1 MHACDKKGPMNGR
14 CFLPTRCSLRCV
26 TLACVL
32 LLAGAPAG
40 AQAQSISSLTK
51 QQQNAER
58 LRRDLQ
64 EKIAAVQKRID
75 ESESDRKDVT
85 EALRQS
91 ESEISRLNAR
101 LDDLDRQRDST
112 EKELDGLRKEQAQQQ
127 ALMEQRREE
136 LAEQLKSQYTN
147 GVSPW
152 AALLSGDDAQ
162 KIGRDLT
169 YLSYVAKAR
178 TQAVNALNAEIARLD
193 EVKSKVAS
201 HQKTLKALADDAEKS
216 KSDLEKEKQKHAA
229 VLAKIEA
236 DLKNRR
242 SQAGKLA
249 RDDRRLNSLID
260 DIQNNIVKQREAI
273 RQAAI
278 EREAREAA
286 RRKALQE
293 ARERAARQ
301 AAQQAALAAK
311 RAEQAARQAQA
322 AREAEQQAYMT
333 AEEQAAA
340 LQRARENAPSVGGGT
355 PVQPAPDLDA
365 VSRSSAAAQQQ
376 LAQAR
381 MRRENLEIDR
391 EKARLARLRAEEE
404 VRLAQKAREDE
415 RKAAAEAS
423 SGNVGLQRG
432 APWPVRGSVQGR
444 FGTPRPDTGDVWRGI
459 LIRASG
465 GTPVKAV
472 GSGNVVYAS
481 WVQGFG
487 NLIIVD
493 HQNGF
498 LSVYGYNQS
507 LSKSVGDRVRIGETI
522 ARVGATGGQVD
533 PGLYFEIRKGSAP
546 VDPMS
551 WLAR

>member
-1 MHACDKKGPMNGR
+1 MNGR
-14 CFLPTRCSLRCV
+14 CSRRSVRACGSIA
-26 TLACVL
+26 LACL
-32 LLAGAPAG
+32 LLLTGGSAG
-40 AQAQSISSLTK
+40 AQSISSLTK
-51 QQQNAER
+51 QQKNAEQ
-58 LRRDLQ
+58 LRQDLQ
-64 EKIAAVQKRID
+64 QKIAEVSKRIN

-91 ESEISRLNAR
+91 ETEISRLNAR
-101 LDDLDRQRDST
+101 LDDLDRQRDET
-112 EKELDGLRKEQAQQQ
+112 EKELDKLRSEQASQQG
-127 ALMEQRREE
+127 LMEQRREE
-136 LAEQLKSQYTN
+136 LALQLKSQYTN

-152 AALLSGDDAQ
+152 AALLSGDDGQ

-178 TQAVNALNAEIARLD
+178 TQAVQALNAEIARLD
-193 EVKSKVAS
+193 AVKKKVAD
-201 HQKTLKALADDAEKS
+201 HQKTLVALASEAEKN
-216 KSDLEKEKQKHAA
+216 KGDLEQEKQKHSA
-229 VLAKIEA
+229 VLARVEA
-236 DLKNRR
+236 DLKARR

-249 RDDRRLNSLID
+249 RDDKRLNALID
-260 DIQNNIVKQREAI
+260 DIQNSIVKQREAI

-278 EREAREAA
+278 ERAAREAA

-293 ARERAARQ
+293 ARERAAQ
-301 AAQQAALAAK
+301 EAARQAALAAR
-311 RAEQAARQAQA
+311 RAEQTARQAQA
-322 AREAEQQAYMT
+322 AREAEQRAYMT
-333 AEEQAAA
+333 AEEQAEA
-340 LQRARENAPSVGGGT
+340 LRRARENAPSAGVT
-355 PVQPAPDLDA
+355 IQPVPDLEA
-365 VSRSSAAAQQQ
+365 ASRASAAAQQQ

-381 MRRENLEIDR
+381 MQRENLEIDR

-423 SGNVGLQRG
+423 SGTDGLQRG
-432 APWPVRGSVQGR
+432 APWPVRGSVLGR

-459 LIRASG
+459 LIRAGS
-465 GTPVKAV
+465 GTPVKAIGG
-472 GSGNVVYAS
+472 GSVVYAS

-493 HQNGF
+493 HQNGY

-507 LSKSVGDRVRIGETI
+507 LSKSVGDRVRIGQTI

-533 PGLYFEIRKGSAP
+533 PGLYFEIRKGSTP

>member
-1 MHACDKKGPMNGR
+1 
-14 CFLPTRCSLRCV
+14 LPSLRLLGSA
-26 TLACVL
+26 TLACL
-32 LLAGAPAG
+32 ALLAGEPAG
-40 AQAQSISSLTK
+40 AQSISSLTK
-51 QQQNAER
+51 QQQNAEQ

-64 EKIAAVQKRID
+64 EKIAQVQKRID

-85 EALRQS
+85 ESLRQS
-91 ESEISRLNAR
+91 ETEISRLNAR
-101 LDDLDRQRDST
+101 LDDLDSQRDKT
-112 EKELDGLRKEQAQQQ
+112 ERELDELRQEQAGQQ
-127 ALMEQRREE
+127 ALMEQRRQE
-136 LAEQLKSQYTN
+136 LAEQLKSQYTH

-178 TQAVNALNAEIARLD
+178 TQAVEALNTEIARLD
-193 EVKSKVAS
+193 AVKKKVAD
-201 HQKTLKALADDAEKS
+201 HQKTLQKLADDAEKS
-216 KSDLEKEKQKHAA
+216 KADLEQEKQKHAA
-229 VLAKIEA
+229 VLARVEE
-236 DLKNRR
+236 DLKARR

-249 RDDRRLNSLID
+249 RDDKRLNALID
-260 DIQNNIVKQREAI
+260 DIQGSIVKQREAI
-273 RQAAI
+273 RRAAI

-286 RRKALQE
+286 RRKALQQ
-293 ARERAARQ
+293 AREQAAREAARQ
-301 AAQQAALAAK
+301 ATLAAR

-322 AREAEQQAYMT
+322 AREAEQRAYMT
-333 AEEQAAA
+333 AEEQSEA
-340 LQRARENAPSVGGGT
+340 LRRARENAPSAGAGV
-355 PVQPAPDLDA
+355 PPSPDLNTA
-365 VSRSSAAAQQQ
+365 SRSAAAAQEQ
-376 LAQAR
+376 LALAR
-381 MRRENLEIDR
+381 IQRENLEIDR
-391 EKARLARLRAEEE
+391 EKARLARLKAEEQ

-423 SGNVGLQRG
+423 SGNAGLQRG

-459 LIRASG
+459 LIRAG
-465 GTPVKAV
+465 NGVPVKAV
-472 GSGNVVYAS
+472 GSGSVVYAS
-481 WVQGFG
+481 WIQGFG

-493 HQNGF
+493 HQNGY

-507 LSKSVGDRVRIGETI
+507 LSKRVGDRVRIGETI

-533 PGLYFEIRKGSAP
+533 PGLYFEIRQGSTP

>member
-1 MHACDKKGPMNGR
+1 MSGPGS
-14 CFLPTRCSLRCV
+14 LSSLRALGGA
-26 TLACVL
+26 TLACL
-32 LLAGAPAG
+32 ALLAGGSAG
-40 AQAQSISSLTK
+40 AQSISSLTK
-51 QQQNAER
+51 QQQNAEQ

-64 EKIAAVQKRID
+64 EKIAQVQKRID

-85 EALRQS
+85 ESLRQS
-91 ESEISRLNAR
+91 ETEISRLNAR
-101 LDDLDRQRDST
+101 LDDLDSQRDKT
-112 EKELDGLRKEQAQQQ
+112 ERELDDLRKDQAGQQ

-136 LAEQLKSQYTN
+136 LAEQLKSQYTH

-178 TQAVNALNAEIARLD
+178 TQAVVALNTEIARLD
-193 EVKSKVAS
+193 AVKKKVAD
-201 HQKTLKALADDAEKS
+201 HQKTLQGLADEAEKS
-216 KSDLEKEKQKHAA
+216 KADLEQEKQKHAA
-229 VLAKIEA
+229 VLARVEA
-236 DLKNRR
+236 DLTARR
-242 SQAGKLA
+242 SQASKLA
-249 RDDRRLNSLID
+249 RDDKRLNALID
-260 DIQNNIVKQREAI
+260 DIQSSIVKQREAI
-273 RQAAI
+273 RRAAI

-286 RRKALQE
+286 RRKALQQ
-293 ARERAARQ
+293 AREQAARQ
-301 AAQQAALAAK
+301 AAQQAALAAR

-322 AREAEQQAYMT
+322 AREAEQRAYMT
-333 AEEQAAA
+333 AEEQTEA
-340 LQRARENAPSVGGGT
+340 LRRARENAPSAGAG
-355 PVQPAPDLDA
+355 VQPAPDLNA
-365 VSRSSAAAQQQ
+365 ASRSAAAAREQ

-381 MRRENLEIDR
+381 IQRENLEIDR
-391 EKARLARLRAEEE
+391 EKARLARLRAEEQ
-404 VRLAQKAREDE
+404 VQLARKAREDE

-423 SGNVGLQRG
+423 SGSAGLQRG

-459 LIRASG
+459 LIRAGS

-487 NLIIVD
+487 NLIIVE
-493 HQNGF
+493 HQNGY

-507 LSKSVGDRVRIGETI
+507 LSKRVGDRVRIGETI

-533 PGLYFEIRKGSAP
+533 PGLYFEIRQGSTP
-546 VDPMS
+546 VDPVS

>member
-1 MHACDKKGPMNGR
+1 MSGPGS
-14 CFLPTRCSLRCV
+14 LPSLRLLGSA
-26 TLACVL
+26 TLACL
-32 LLAGAPAG
+32 ALLAGGPAG
-40 AQAQSISSLTK
+40 AQSISSLTK
-51 QQQNAER
+51 QQQNAEQ

-64 EKIAAVQKRID
+64 EKIAQVQKRID

-85 EALRQS
+85 ESLRQS
-91 ESEISRLNAR
+91 ETEISRLNAR
-101 LDDLDRQRDST
+101 LDDLDSQRDKT
-112 EKELDGLRKEQAQQQ
+112 ERELDQLRQEQAGQQ
-127 ALMEQRREE
+127 ALMEQRRQE
-136 LAEQLKSQYTN
+136 LAEQLKSQYTH

-178 TQAVNALNAEIARLD
+178 TQAVQALNTEIARLD
-193 EVKSKVAS
+193 AVKKKVAD
-201 HQKTLKALADDAEKS
+201 HRKTLQKLADDAEKG
-216 KSDLEKEKQKHAA
+216 KADLEQEKQKHAA
-229 VLAKIEA
+229 VLARIEE
-236 DLKNRR
+236 DLKTRR

-249 RDDRRLNSLID
+249 RDDKRLNALID
-260 DIQNNIVKQREAI
+260 DIQGSIVKQREAI
-273 RQAAI
+273 RRAAI

-286 RRKALQE
+286 RRKALQQ
-293 ARERAARQ
+293 AREQAARR

-322 AREAEQQAYMT
+322 AREAEQRAYMT
-333 AEEQAAA
+333 AEEQAEA
-340 LQRARENAPSVGGGT
+340 LRRARENAPAAGAG
-355 PVQPAPDLDA
+355 
-365 VSRSSAAAQQQ
+365 VSPSPELNTATRSAAAAQEQ
-376 LAQAR
+376 LALAR
-381 MRRENLEIDR
+381 IQRENLEIDR
-391 EKARLARLRAEEE
+391 EKARLARLRAEEQA
-404 VRLAQKAREDE
+404 RLAQKAREDE

-423 SGNVGLQRG
+423 SGTAGLQRG

-459 LIRASG
+459 LIRAG
-465 GTPVKAV
+465 NGTPVKAI
-472 GSGNVVYAS
+472 GSGSVVYAS
-481 WVQGFG
+481 WIQGFG

-493 HQNGF
+493 HQNGY

-507 LSKSVGDRVRIGETI
+507 LSKRVGDRVRIGETI

-533 PGLYFEIRKGSAP
+533 PGLYFEIRQGSTP

>member
-1 MHACDKKGPMNGR
+1 MSGPGP
-14 CFLPTRCSLRCV
+14 LPSLRLLGSA
-26 TLACVL
+26 TLACL
-32 LLAGAPAG
+32 ALLAGEPAG
-40 AQAQSISSLTK
+40 AQSISSLTK
-51 QQQNAER
+51 QQQNAEQ

-64 EKIAAVQKRID
+64 EKIAQVQKRID

-85 EALRQS
+85 ESLRQS
-91 ESEISRLNAR
+91 ETEISRLNAR
-101 LDDLDRQRDST
+101 LDDLDSQRDKT
-112 EKELDGLRKEQAQQQ
+112 ERELDELRQEQAGQQ
-127 ALMEQRREE
+127 ALMEQRRQE
-136 LAEQLKSQYTN
+136 LAEQLKSQYTH

-178 TQAVNALNAEIARLD
+178 TQAVEALNTEIARLD
-193 EVKSKVAS
+193 AVKKKVAD
-201 HQKTLKALADDAEKS
+201 HQKTLQKLADDAEKS
-216 KSDLEKEKQKHAA
+216 KADLEQEKQKHAA
-229 VLAKIEA
+229 VLARVEE
-236 DLKNRR
+236 DLKARR

-249 RDDRRLNSLID
+249 RDDKRLNALID
-260 DIQNNIVKQREAI
+260 DIQGSIVKQREAI
-273 RQAAI
+273 RRAAI

-286 RRKALQE
+286 RRKALQQ
-293 ARERAARQ
+293 AREQAAREAARQ
-301 AAQQAALAAK
+301 ATLAAR

-322 AREAEQQAYMT
+322 AREAEQRAYMT
-333 AEEQAAA
+333 AEEQSEA
-340 LQRARENAPSVGGGT
+340 LRRARENAPSAGAGVPPSPELNT
-355 PVQPAPDLDA
+355 A
-365 VSRSSAAAQQQ
+365 SRSAAAAQEQ
-376 LAQAR
+376 LALAR
-381 MRRENLEIDR
+381 IQRENLEIDR
-391 EKARLARLRAEEE
+391 EKARLARLKAEEQ

-423 SGNVGLQRG
+423 SGNAGLQRG

-459 LIRASG
+459 LIRAG
-465 GTPVKAV
+465 NGVPVKAV
-472 GSGNVVYAS
+472 GSGSVVYAS
-481 WVQGFG
+481 WIQGFG

-493 HQNGF
+493 HQNGY

-507 LSKSVGDRVRIGETI
+507 LSKRVGDRVRIGETI

-533 PGLYFEIRKGSAP
+533 PGLYFEIRQGSTP

>member
-1 MHACDKKGPMNGR
+1 MSGPGP
-14 CFLPTRCSLRCV
+14 LPSLRLLGSA
-26 TLACVL
+26 TLACL
-32 LLAGAPAG
+32 ALLAGEPAG
-40 AQAQSISSLTK
+40 AQSISSLTK
-51 QQQNAER
+51 QQQNAEQ

-64 EKIAAVQKRID
+64 EKIAQVQKRID

-85 EALRQS
+85 ESLRQS
-91 ESEISRLNAR
+91 ETEISRLNAR
-101 LDDLDRQRDST
+101 LDDLDSQRDKT
-112 EKELDGLRKEQAQQQ
+112 ERELDELRQEQAGQQ
-127 ALMEQRREE
+127 ALMEQRRQE
-136 LAEQLKSQYTN
+136 LAEQLKSQYTH

-178 TQAVNALNAEIARLD
+178 TQAVEALNTEIARLD
-193 EVKSKVAS
+193 AVKKKVAD
-201 HQKTLKALADDAEKS
+201 HQKTLQKLADDAEKS
-216 KSDLEKEKQKHAA
+216 KADLEQEKQKHAA
-229 VLAKIEA
+229 VLARVEE
-236 DLKNRR
+236 DLKARR

-249 RDDRRLNSLID
+249 RDDKRLNALID
-260 DIQNNIVKQREAI
+260 DIQGSIVKQREAI
-273 RQAAI
+273 RRAAF

-286 RRKALQE
+286 RRKALQQ
-293 ARERAARQ
+293 AREQAAREAARQ
-301 AAQQAALAAK
+301 ATLAAR

-322 AREAEQQAYMT
+322 AREAEQRAYMT
-333 AEEQAAA
+333 AEEQSEA
-340 LQRARENAPSVGGGT
+340 LRRARENAPSAGAGV
-355 PVQPAPDLDA
+355 PPSPDLNTA
-365 VSRSSAAAQQQ
+365 SRSAAAAQEQ
-376 LAQAR
+376 LALAR
-381 MRRENLEIDR
+381 IQRENLEIDR
-391 EKARLARLRAEEE
+391 EKARLARLKAEEQ

-423 SGNVGLQRG
+423 SGNAGLQRG

-459 LIRASG
+459 LIRAG
-465 GTPVKAV
+465 NGVPVKAV
-472 GSGNVVYAS
+472 GSGSVVYAS
-481 WVQGFG
+481 WIQGFG

-493 HQNGF
+493 HQNGY

-507 LSKSVGDRVRIGETI
+507 LSKRVGDRVRIGETI

-533 PGLYFEIRKGSAP
+533 PGLYFEIRQGSTP

>member
-1 MHACDKKGPMNGR
+1 MSGPGP
-14 CFLPTRCSLRCV
+14 LPSLRLLGSA
-26 TLACVL
+26 TLVC
-32 LLAGAPAG
+32 LALIAGEPAG
-40 AQAQSISSLTK
+40 AQSISSLTK
-51 QQQNAER
+51 QQQNAEQ

-64 EKIAAVQKRID
+64 EKIAQVQKRID

-85 EALRQS
+85 ESLRQS

-101 LDDLDRQRDST
+101 LDDLDSQRDKT
-112 EKELDGLRKEQAQQQ
+112 ERELDDLRQEQAGQQ
-127 ALMEQRREE
+127 ALMEQRRQE
-136 LAEQLKSQYTN
+136 LAEQLKSQYTH

-178 TQAVNALNAEIARLD
+178 TQAVEALNTEIARLD
-193 EVKSKVAS
+193 AVKKKVAE
-201 HQKTLKALADDAEKS
+201 HRKTLQKLADDAEKS
-216 KSDLEKEKQKHAA
+216 KADLEQEKQKHAA
-229 VLAKIEA
+229 VLARVEE
-236 DLKNRR
+236 DLKARR
-242 SQAGKLA
+242 SQAGKLV
-249 RDDRRLNSLID
+249 RDDKRLNALID
-260 DIQNNIVKQREAI
+260 DIQSSIVKQREAI
-273 RQAAI
+273 RRAAI

-286 RRKALQE
+286 RRKALQQ
-293 ARERAARQ
+293 AREQAARE
-301 AAQQAALAAK
+301 AAQQAALAAR

-322 AREAEQQAYMT
+322 AREAEQRAYMT
-333 AEEQAAA
+333 AEEQAEA
-340 LQRARENAPSVGGGT
+340 LRRARENAPSAGAGV
-355 PVQPAPDLDA
+355 PPSSDLNTA
-365 VSRSSAAAQQQ
+365 SRSAAAAQEQ
-376 LAQAR
+376 LALAR
-381 MRRENLEIDR
+381 IQRENLEIDR
-391 EKARLARLRAEEE
+391 EKARLARLKAEEQ

-423 SGNVGLQRG
+423 SGNAGLQRG

-459 LIRASG
+459 LIRAG
-465 GTPVKAV
+465 NGTPVKAV
-472 GSGNVVYAS
+472 GSGSVVYAS
-481 WVQGFG
+481 WIQGFG

-493 HQNGF
+493 HQNGY

-507 LSKSVGDRVRIGETI
+507 LSKRVGDRVRIGETI

-533 PGLYFEIRKGSAP
+533 PGLYFEIRQGSTP

>member
-1 MHACDKKGPMNGR
+1 MSGPGS
-14 CFLPTRCSLRCV
+14 LPSLRLLGSA
-26 TLACVL
+26 TLTCLA
-32 LLAGAPAG
+32 LLAGGPAG
-40 AQAQSISSLTK
+40 SQSISSLTK
-51 QQQNAER
+51 QQQNAEQ

-64 EKIAAVQKRID
+64 EKIAQVQKRID

-85 EALRQS
+85 ESLRQS
-91 ESEISRLNAR
+91 ETEISRLNAR
-101 LDDLDRQRDST
+101 LDDLDSQRDKT
-112 EKELDGLRKEQAQQQ
+112 ERELDQLRQEQAGQQ
-127 ALMEQRREE
+127 ALMEQRRQE
-136 LAEQLKSQYTN
+136 LAEQLKSQYTH

-178 TQAVNALNAEIARLD
+178 TQAVEALNTEIARLD
-193 EVKSKVAS
+193 AVKKKVAD
-201 HQKTLKALADDAEKS
+201 HRKTLQKLADDAEKG
-216 KSDLEKEKQKHAA
+216 KADLEQEKQKHAA
-229 VLAKIEA
+229 VLARIEE
-236 DLKNRR
+236 DLKTRR

-249 RDDRRLNSLID
+249 RDDKRLNALID
-260 DIQNNIVKQREAI
+260 DIQGSIVKQREAI
-273 RQAAI
+273 RRAAI

-286 RRKALQE
+286 RRKALQQ
-293 ARERAARQ
+293 AREQAARR

-322 AREAEQQAYMT
+322 AREAEQRAYMT
-333 AEEQAAA
+333 AEEQAEA
-340 LQRARENAPSVGGGT
+340 LRRARENAPAAGAG
-355 PVQPAPDLDA
+355 
-365 VSRSSAAAQQQ
+365 VSPSPELNTATRSAAAAQEQ
-376 LAQAR
+376 LALAR
-381 MRRENLEIDR
+381 IQRENLEIDR
-391 EKARLARLRAEEE
+391 EKARLARLRAEEQA
-404 VRLAQKAREDE
+404 RLAQKAREDE

-423 SGNVGLQRG
+423 SGTAGLQRG

-459 LIRASG
+459 LIRAG
-465 GTPVKAV
+465 NGTPVKAI
-472 GSGNVVYAS
+472 GSGSVVYAS
-481 WVQGFG
+481 WIQGFG

-493 HQNGF
+493 HQNGY

-507 LSKSVGDRVRIGETI
+507 LSKRVGDRVRIGETI

-533 PGLYFEIRKGSAP
+533 PGLYFEIRQGSTP

>member
-1 MHACDKKGPMNGR
+1 MSGPGS
-14 CFLPTRCSLRCV
+14 LPSLRLLGSA
-26 TLACVL
+26 TLACL
-32 LLAGAPAG
+32 ALLAGGPAG
-40 AQAQSISSLTK
+40 AQSISSLTK
-51 QQQNAER
+51 QQQNAEQ

-64 EKIAAVQKRID
+64 EKIAQVQKRID

-85 EALRQS
+85 ESLRQS
-91 ESEISRLNAR
+91 ETEISRLNAR
-101 LDDLDRQRDST
+101 LDDLDSQRDKT
-112 EKELDGLRKEQAQQQ
+112 ERELDQLRQEQAGQQ
-127 ALMEQRREE
+127 ALMEQRRQE
-136 LAEQLKSQYTN
+136 LAEQLKSQYTH

-178 TQAVNALNAEIARLD
+178 TQAVQALNTEIARLD
-193 EVKSKVAS
+193 AVKKKVAD
-201 HQKTLKALADDAEKS
+201 HRKTLQKLADDAEKG
-216 KSDLEKEKQKHAA
+216 KADLEQEKQKHAA
-229 VLAKIEA
+229 VLARIEE
-236 DLKNRR
+236 DLKTRR

-249 RDDRRLNSLID
+249 RDDKRLNALID
-260 DIQNNIVKQREAI
+260 DIQGSIVKQREAI
-273 RQAAI
+273 RRAAI

-286 RRKALQE
+286 RRKALQQ
-293 ARERAARQ
+293 AREQAARR

-322 AREAEQQAYMT
+322 AREAEQRAYMT
-333 AEEQAAA
+333 AEEQAEA
-340 LQRARENAPSVGGGT
+340 LRRARENAPAAGAG
-355 PVQPAPDLDA
+355 
-365 VSRSSAAAQQQ
+365 VSPSPELNTATRSAAAAQEQ
-376 LAQAR
+376 LALAR
-381 MRRENLEIDR
+381 IQRENLEIDR
-391 EKARLARLRAEEE
+391 EKARLARLRAEEQAQ
-404 VRLAQKAREDE
+404 LAQKAREDE

-423 SGNVGLQRG
+423 SGTAGLQRG

-459 LIRASG
+459 LIRAG
-465 GTPVKAV
+465 NGTPVKAI
-472 GSGNVVYAS
+472 GSGSVVYAS
-481 WVQGFG
+481 WIQGFG

-493 HQNGF
+493 HQNGY

-507 LSKSVGDRVRIGETI
+507 LSKRVGDRVRIGETI

-533 PGLYFEIRKGSAP
+533 PGLYFEIRQGSTP

>member
-1 MHACDKKGPMNGR
+1 MSGPGP
-14 CFLPTRCSLRCV
+14 LPSLRLLGSA
-26 TLACVL
+26 TLACL
-32 LLAGAPAG
+32 ALLAGEPAG
-40 AQAQSISSLTK
+40 AQSISSLTK
-51 QQQNAER
+51 QQQNAEQ

-64 EKIAAVQKRID
+64 EKIAQVQKRID

-85 EALRQS
+85 ESLRQS
-91 ESEISRLNAR
+91 ETEISRLNAR
-101 LDDLDRQRDST
+101 LDDLDSQRDKT
-112 EKELDGLRKEQAQQQ
+112 ERELDELRQEQAGQQ
-127 ALMEQRREE
+127 ALMEQRRQE
-136 LAEQLKSQYTN
+136 LAEQLKSQYTH

-178 TQAVNALNAEIARLD
+178 TQAVEALNTEIARLD
-193 EVKSKVAS
+193 AVKKKVAD
-201 HQKTLKALADDAEKS
+201 HQKTLQKLADDAEKS
-216 KSDLEKEKQKHAA
+216 KADLEQEKQKHAA
-229 VLAKIEA
+229 VLARVEE
-236 DLKNRR
+236 DLKARR

-249 RDDRRLNSLID
+249 RDDKRLNALID
-260 DIQNNIVKQREAI
+260 DIQSSIVKQREAI
-273 RQAAI
+273 RRAAI

-286 RRKALQE
+286 RRKALQQ
-293 ARERAARQ
+293 AREQAAREAARQ
-301 AAQQAALAAK
+301 ATLAAR

-322 AREAEQQAYMT
+322 AREAEQRAYMT
-333 AEEQAAA
+333 AEEQSEA
-340 LQRARENAPSVGGGT
+340 LRRARENAPSAGAGV
-355 PVQPAPDLDA
+355 PPSPDLNTA
-365 VSRSSAAAQQQ
+365 SRSAAAAQEQ
-376 LAQAR
+376 LALAR
-381 MRRENLEIDR
+381 IQRENLEIDR
-391 EKARLARLRAEEE
+391 EKARLARLKAEEQ

-423 SGNVGLQRG
+423 SGNAGLQRG

-459 LIRASG
+459 LIRAG
-465 GTPVKAV
+465 NGVPVKAV
-472 GSGNVVYAS
+472 GSGSVVYAS
-481 WVQGFG
+481 WIQGFG

-493 HQNGF
+493 HQNGY

-507 LSKSVGDRVRIGETI
+507 LSKRVGDRVRIGETI

-533 PGLYFEIRKGSAP
+533 PGLYFEIRQGSTP

>member
-1 MHACDKKGPMNGR
+1 MNGR
-14 CFLPTRCSLRCV
+14 CSRRSVRACGSV
-26 TLACVL
+26 ALACL
-32 LLAGAPAG
+32 LLLTGGSAG
-40 AQAQSISSLTK
+40 AQSISSLTK
-51 QQQNAER
+51 QQKNAEQ
-58 LRRDLQ
+58 LRQDLQ
-64 EKIAAVQKRID
+64 QKIAEVSKRIN

-91 ESEISRLNAR
+91 ETEISRLNAR
-101 LDDLDRQRDST
+101 LDDLDRQRDET
-112 EKELDGLRKEQAQQQ
+112 EKELDKLRSEQASQQG
-127 ALMEQRREE
+127 LMEQRREE
-136 LAEQLKSQYTN
+136 LALQLKSQYTN

-152 AALLSGDDAQ
+152 AALLSGDDGQ

-178 TQAVNALNAEIARLD
+178 TQAVQALNVEIARLD
-193 EVKSKVAS
+193 AVKKKVADR
-201 HQKTLKALADDAEKS
+201 QKTLLALASEAEKN
-216 KSDLEKEKQKHAA
+216 KGDLEQEKQKHSA
-229 VLAKIEA
+229 VLARVEA
-236 DLKNRR
+236 DLKARR
-242 SQAGKLA
+242 SQAGNLA
-249 RDDRRLNSLID
+249 RDDKRLNALID
-260 DIQNNIVKQREAI
+260 DIQSSIVKQREAI

-278 EREAREAA
+278 ERAAREAA

-293 ARERAARQ
+293 ARERAAQ
-301 AAQQAALAAK
+301 EAARQAALAAK
-311 RAEQAARQAQA
+311 RAEQTARQAQA
-322 AREAEQQAYMT
+322 AREAEQRAYMT
-333 AEEQAAA
+333 AEEQTEA
-340 LQRARENAPSVGGGT
+340 LRRARENAPSTGVT
-355 PVQPAPDLDA
+355 IQPAPDLEA
-365 VSRSSAAAQQQ
+365 ASRASAAAQQQ

-381 MRRENLEIDR
+381 MQRENLEIDR

-423 SGNVGLQRG
+423 SGADGLQRG
-432 APWPVRGSVQGR
+432 APWPVRGSVSGR

-459 LIRASG
+459 LIRAGS
-465 GTPVKAV
+465 GTPVKAI
-472 GSGNVVYAS
+472 GSGSVVYAS

-493 HQNGF
+493 HQNGY

-507 LSKSVGDRVRIGETI
+507 LSKSVGDRVRIGQTI

-533 PGLYFEIRKGSAP
+533 PGLYFEIRKGSTP

>member
-1 MHACDKKGPMNGR
+1 MSGPGS
-14 CFLPTRCSLRCV
+14 LPSLRLLGSA
-26 TLACVL
+26 TLACL
-32 LLAGAPAG
+32 ALLAGGPAG
-40 AQAQSISSLTK
+40 AQSISSLTK
-51 QQQNAER
+51 QQQNAEQ

-64 EKIAAVQKRID
+64 EKIAQVQKRID

-85 EALRQS
+85 ESLRQS
-91 ESEISRLNAR
+91 ETEISRLNAR
-101 LDDLDRQRDST
+101 LDDLDSQRDKT
-112 EKELDGLRKEQAQQQ
+112 ERELDELRQEQAGQQ
-127 ALMEQRREE
+127 ALMEQRRQE
-136 LAEQLKSQYTN
+136 LAEQLKSQYTH

-178 TQAVNALNAEIARLD
+178 TQAVQALNTEIARLD
-193 EVKSKVAS
+193 AVKKKVAD
-201 HQKTLKALADDAEKS
+201 HRKTLQKLADDAEKG
-216 KSDLEKEKQKHAA
+216 KADLEQEKQKHAA
-229 VLAKIEA
+229 VLARIEE
-236 DLKNRR
+236 DLKTRR

-249 RDDRRLNSLID
+249 RDDKRLNALID
-260 DIQNNIVKQREAI
+260 DIQGSIVKQREAI
-273 RQAAI
+273 RRAAI

-286 RRKALQE
+286 RRKALQQ
-293 ARERAARQ
+293 AREQAARR

-322 AREAEQQAYMT
+322 AREAEQRAYMT
-333 AEEQAAA
+333 AEEQAEA
-340 LQRARENAPSVGGGT
+340 LRRARENAPAAGAG
-355 PVQPAPDLDA
+355 
-365 VSRSSAAAQQQ
+365 VSPSPELNTATRSAAAAQEQ
-376 LAQAR
+376 LALAR
-381 MRRENLEIDR
+381 IQRENLEIDR
-391 EKARLARLRAEEE
+391 EKARLARLRAEEQA
-404 VRLAQKAREDE
+404 RLAQKAREDE

-423 SGNVGLQRG
+423 SGTAGLQRG

-459 LIRASG
+459 LIRAG
-465 GTPVKAV
+465 NGTPVKAI
-472 GSGNVVYAS
+472 GSGSVVYAS
-481 WVQGFG
+481 WIQGFG

-493 HQNGF
+493 HQNGY

-507 LSKSVGDRVRIGETI
+507 LSKRVGDRVRIGETI

-533 PGLYFEIRKGSAP
+533 PGLYFEIRQGSTP

>member
-1 MHACDKKGPMNGR
+1 MRACHKDGSMSGR
-14 CFLPTRCSLRCV
+14 RCLSSLCAPGYLA
-26 TLACVL
+26 LACL
-32 LLAGAPAG
+32 LLTAATPVW
-40 AQAQSISSLTK
+40 AQSPSISSLTK

-64 EKIAAVQKRID
+64 EKIASVQKRID

-85 EALRQS
+85 ESLRQS

-101 LDDLDRQRDST
+101 LDDLNQQRDNT

-127 ALMEQRREE
+127 ALMEQRRDE

-178 TQAVNALNAEIARLD
+178 TNAVQALNKEIARLD
-193 EVKSKVAS
+193 AVKAKVAG
-201 HQKTLKALADDAEKS
+201 HQQTLKALADDARKG
-216 KSDLEKEKQKHAA
+216 KSDLEKEQQKHAA
-229 VLAKIEA
+229 VLAQIEA
-236 DLKNRR
+236 ELKDRR

-286 RRKALQE
+286 RRKTLQE
-293 ARERAARQ
+293 ARERAARE
-301 AAQQAALAAK
+301 ASRQAALAAK

-322 AREAEQQAYMT
+322 AREAEQRAYLT

-340 LQRARENAPSVGGGT
+340 LQRARENAPPAPGAT
-355 PVQPAPDLDA
+355 VQPQPDLEA
-365 VSRSSAAAQQQ
+365 ASRSSAAAQQQ

-381 MRRENLEIDR
+381 MQRENLEIDR
-391 EKARLARLRAEEE
+391 EKARLARLKAEEE

-423 SGNVGLQRG
+423 SGAAGLQRG

-459 LIRASG
+459 LIRAGS

-472 GSGNVVYAS
+472 GSGSVVYAS

-507 LSKSVGDRVRIGETI
+507 LSKGVGDRVRIGETI

>member
-1 MHACDKKGPMNGR
+1 MSGPGS
-14 CFLPTRCSLRCV
+14 LPSLRLLGSA
-26 TLACVL
+26 TLACL
-32 LLAGAPAG
+32 ALLAGEPAG
-40 AQAQSISSLTK
+40 AQSISSLTK
-51 QQQNAER
+51 QQQNAEQ

-64 EKIAAVQKRID
+64 EKIAQVQKRID

-85 EALRQS
+85 ESLRQS
-91 ESEISRLNAR
+91 ETEISRLNAR
-101 LDDLDRQRDST
+101 LDDLDSQRDKT
-112 EKELDGLRKEQAQQQ
+112 ERELDELRQEQAGQQ
-127 ALMEQRREE
+127 ALMEQRRQE
-136 LAEQLKSQYTN
+136 LAEQLKSQYTH

-178 TQAVNALNAEIARLD
+178 TQAVEALNTEIARLD
-193 EVKSKVAS
+193 AVKKKVAD
-201 HQKTLKALADDAEKS
+201 HQKTLQKLADDAEKS
-216 KSDLEKEKQKHAA
+216 KADLEQEKQKHAA
-229 VLAKIEA
+229 VLARVEE
-236 DLKNRR
+236 DLKARR

-249 RDDRRLNSLID
+249 RDDKRLNALID
-260 DIQNNIVKQREAI
+260 DIQGSIVKQREAI
-273 RQAAI
+273 RRAAI

-286 RRKALQE
+286 RRKALQQ
-293 ARERAARQ
+293 AREQAAREAARQ
-301 AAQQAALAAK
+301 AALAAR

-322 AREAEQQAYMT
+322 AREAEQRAYMT
-333 AEEQAAA
+333 AEEQSEA
-340 LQRARENAPSVGGGT
+340 LRRARENAPSAGAGV
-355 PVQPAPDLDA
+355 PPSPDLNTA
-365 VSRSSAAAQQQ
+365 SRSAAAAQEQ
-376 LAQAR
+376 LALAR
-381 MRRENLEIDR
+381 IQRENLEIDR
-391 EKARLARLRAEEE
+391 EKARLARLKAEEQ

-423 SGNVGLQRG
+423 SGNAGLQRG

-459 LIRASG
+459 LIRAG
-465 GTPVKAV
+465 NGAPVKAV
-472 GSGNVVYAS
+472 GSGSVVYAS
-481 WVQGFG
+481 WIQGFG

-493 HQNGF
+493 HQNGY

-507 LSKSVGDRVRIGETI
+507 LSKRVGDRVRIGETI

-533 PGLYFEIRKGSAP
+533 PGLYFEIRQGSTP

>member
-1 MHACDKKGPMNGR
+1 MSGPGS
-14 CFLPTRCSLRCV
+14 LPSLRLLGSA
-26 TLACVL
+26 TLACL
-32 LLAGAPAG
+32 ALLAGGLAG
-40 AQAQSISSLTK
+40 AQSISSLTK
-51 QQQNAER
+51 QQQNAEQ

-64 EKIAAVQKRID
+64 EKIAQVQKRID

-85 EALRQS
+85 ESLRQS
-91 ESEISRLNAR
+91 ETEISRLNAR
-101 LDDLDRQRDST
+101 LDDLDSQRDKT
-112 EKELDGLRKEQAQQQ
+112 ERELDQLRQEQAGQQ
-127 ALMEQRREE
+127 ALMEQRRQE
-136 LAEQLKSQYTN
+136 LAEQLKSQYTH

-178 TQAVNALNAEIARLD
+178 TQAVQALNTEIARLD
-193 EVKSKVAS
+193 AVKKKVAD
-201 HQKTLKALADDAEKS
+201 HRKTLQKLADDAEKG
-216 KSDLEKEKQKHAA
+216 KADLEQEKQKHAA
-229 VLAKIEA
+229 VLARIEE
-236 DLKNRR
+236 DLKTRR

-249 RDDRRLNSLID
+249 RDDKRLNALID
-260 DIQNNIVKQREAI
+260 DIQGSIVKQREAI
-273 RQAAI
+273 RRAAI

-286 RRKALQE
+286 RRKALQQ
-293 ARERAARQ
+293 AREQAARR

-322 AREAEQQAYMT
+322 AREAEQRAYMT
-333 AEEQAAA
+333 AEEQAEA
-340 LQRARENAPSVGGGT
+340 LRRARENAPAAGAG
-355 PVQPAPDLDA
+355 
-365 VSRSSAAAQQQ
+365 VSPSPELNTATRSAAAAQEQ
-376 LAQAR
+376 LALAR
-381 MRRENLEIDR
+381 IQRENLEIDR
-391 EKARLARLRAEEE
+391 EKARLARLRAEEQA
-404 VRLAQKAREDE
+404 RLAQKAREDE

-423 SGNVGLQRG
+423 SGTAGLQRG

-459 LIRASG
+459 LIRAG
-465 GTPVKAV
+465 NGTPVKAI
-472 GSGNVVYAS
+472 GSGSVVYAS
-481 WVQGFG
+481 WIQGFG

-493 HQNGF
+493 HQNGY

-507 LSKSVGDRVRIGETI
+507 LSKRVGDRVRIGETI

-533 PGLYFEIRKGSAP
+533 PGLYFEIRQGSTP